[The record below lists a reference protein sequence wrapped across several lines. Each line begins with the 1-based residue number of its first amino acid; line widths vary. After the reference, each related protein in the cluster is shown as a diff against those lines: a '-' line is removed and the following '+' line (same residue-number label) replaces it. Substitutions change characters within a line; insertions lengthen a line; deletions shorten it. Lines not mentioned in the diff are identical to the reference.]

1 MISRK
6 IISTQRKIVDS
17 NFGAGKTISI
27 SIRGGGLTTGIV
39 YSALRLI
46 VDDEAKTLQ
55 ELVLMEKINP
65 AVLIYTCSS
74 STSYLMKSPLSLY
87 TGGST
92 ASSNF
97 SDVAILV
104 GLKTGCVYSGIE
116 LTASKA
122 TNTTY
127 DGLDLYLWDG
137 VFYTTMSSNI
147 YTLDAL
153 NQQTAAYTWDNIESN
168 MEIELGVIP
177 KPGAIAKYY
186 DGNSLIRVNYH
197 GDTDD
202 KGFCEVFHLYYK
214 DGQGL
219 FLGAP
224 DYYTT
229 HASPAPRIWILS
241 GKNRYPFISSVHFV
255 K

>member
-1 MISRK
+1 MIGRK
-6 IISTQRKIVDS
+6 VISMQRKIVVSD
-17 NFGAGKTISI
+17 FGDGKTISI
-27 SIRGGGLTTGIV
+27 SIRGAGLTTGMV

-65 AVLIYTCSS
+65 VVLIYTCTS
-74 STSYLMKSPLSLY
+74 STSYLMRSPLSLY

-92 ASSNF
+92 TSSNF
-97 SDVAILV
+97 ADVAILV

-137 VFYTTMSSNI
+137 TFYTTEPCSI
-147 YTLDAL
+147 YSLDIR
-153 NQQTAAYTWDNIESN
+153 NQQTAAYTLGNIVSN
-168 MEIELGVIP
+168 MEIEFGGIP
-177 KPGAIAKYY
+177 KPESIAKYY
-186 DGNSLIRVNYH
+186 DGNSLIRVNYPS
-197 GDTDD
+197 DTAD
-202 KGFCEVFHLYYK
+202 KGFCEVFHLYHK

-219 FLGAP
+219 FLGVP

-229 HASPAPRIWILS
+229 HIARAAYLDIIR
-241 GKNRYPFISSVHFV
+241 
-255 K
+255 

>member
-1 MISRK
+1 MISRRV
-6 IISTQRKIVDS
+6 ISMQRKIVNS
-17 NFGAGKTISI
+17 NFGEGKTISI

-55 ELVLMEKINP
+55 ELVLMGKINP
-65 AVLIYTCSS
+65 AVLIYTCTS
-74 STSYLMKSPLSLY
+74 STSYLMRSPLSLY

-92 ASSNF
+92 TSSNF
-97 SDVAILV
+97 ADVAILV

-137 VFYTTMSSNI
+137 TFYTTESSSIYSLDMRNQQAAA
-147 YTLDAL
+147 YTLD
-153 NQQTAAYTWDNIESN
+153 NIVSN
-168 MEIELGVIP
+168 MEIELGGIP
-177 KPGAIAKYY
+177 KPGGIAKYY
-186 DGNSLIRVNYH
+186 DGNSLTRVNYH

-202 KGFCEVFHLYYK
+202 KGFCEVFNLYYK

-219 FLGAP
+219 FLGTP
-224 DYYTT
+224 NYYTT
-229 HASPAPRIWILS
+229 HVSPAPRIWILS
-241 GKNRYPFISSVHFV
+241 GENRYPFILPVHFV